1 MISTYLLAHLLK
13 NKQNNLYLRM
23 LETFYF
29 EIGVKIV

>member
-13 NKQNNLYLRM
+13 NKQNIYLTM

>member
-1 MISTYLLAHLLK
+1 MISTYLLK
-13 NKQNNLYLRM
+13 NKQNNLYLTM